1 MTPRLSALALV
12 AAATACAGDPAAG
25 RMDVDRSQ
33 IQIVTDSVALRT
45 GPVGEAKWRTEATY
59 ALVEARNQSDKD
71 LDVTLAGELV
81 DGGEGKWPVRRESL
95 RVPAGGSR
103 LFALVDDKQA
113 ARPQATGARVEVLG
127 AAAVDYAPPFVV
139 TDGKVV
145 MDQGRA
151 VAAGYV
157 TNTAKRVGQVI
168 LIGAF
173 FNEAGLP
180 LGRTS
185 TLFRMDGGGKRGVQ
199 LVGPSGSRS
208 AYLFVGEY
216 VY

>member
-1 MTPRLSALALV
+1 MTRRLPALALV
-12 AAATACAGDPAAG
+12 AAAAACAEAPAA
-25 RMDVDRSQ
+25 RMDVDRGQ
-33 IQIVTDSVALRT
+33 IEIVTDGVALKT
-45 GPVGEAKWRTEATY
+45 GPVGEARWKTQATY
-59 ALVEARNQSDKD
+59 ALVEARNHSDVD
-71 LDVTLAGELV
+71 LDVTLAGDLV
-81 DGGEGKWPVRRESL
+81 GGESKWPVRRESL
-95 RVPAGGSR
+95 RIPAGGSR

-113 ARPQATGARVEVLG
+113 ARPQATGARVDVVG
-127 AAAVDYAPPFVV
+127 AMAVRYAPPFVV

-151 VAAGYV
+151 VAAAYL
-157 TNTAKRVGQVI
+157 TNTARRVGSVI

-173 FNEAGLP
+173 FDEAGLP

-199 LVGPSGSRS
+199 LVGPTGSRS

>member
-1 MTPRLSALALV
+1 VARSLAALALV
-12 AAATACAGDPAAG
+12 AAAACAEAPAA
-25 RMDVDRSQ
+25 RMDVDRAQ
-33 IQIVTDSVALRT
+33 IEIVTDSVALKT
-45 GPVGEAKWRTEATY
+45 GAVGEARWKTQATY
-59 ALVEARNQSDKD
+59 ALVEARNHSEKD
-71 LDVTLAGELV
+71 LEVTLAGHLV
-81 DGGEGKWPVRRESL
+81 GGDEKWPVRRESL
-95 RVPAGGSR
+95 RIPAGGSR

-113 ARPQATGARVEVLG
+113 ARPQATGARPEVVG
-127 AAAVDYAPPFVV
+127 AMAVGYSPPFMV

-151 VAAGYV
+151 VAAAYL
-157 TNTAKRVGQVI
+157 TNTAKRVGSVI

-173 FNEAGLP
+173 FDQAGLP

-199 LVGPSGSRS
+199 LVGPTGSRS

>member
-1 MTPRLSALALV
+1 MTRRLPALALV
-12 AAATACAGDPAAG
+12 AAAAACAEAPAA
-25 RMDVDRSQ
+25 RMDVDRGQ
-33 IQIVTDSVALRT
+33 IEIVTDGVSLKT
-45 GPVGEAKWRTEATY
+45 GAVGEARWKTQATY
-59 ALVEARNQSDKD
+59 ALVEARNHSEVD
-71 LDVTLAGELV
+71 LDVTLAGDLV
-81 DGGEGKWPVRRESL
+81 GGESRWPVRRESL
-95 RVPAGGSR
+95 RIPAGGSR

-113 ARPQATGARVEVLG
+113 ARPQATGARVDVVG
-127 AAAVDYAPPFVV
+127 AMAVRYAPPFVV

-151 VAAGYV
+151 VAAAYL
-157 TNTAKRVGQVI
+157 TNTAKRIGSVI

-173 FNEAGLP
+173 FDEAGLP

-199 LVGPSGSRS
+199 LVGPTGSRS

>member
-1 MTPRLSALALV
+1 MARRLTALALV
-12 AAATACAGDPAAG
+12 AAACAGDAGPG

-33 IQIVTDSVALRT
+33 VQIVTDSVALRT
-45 GPVGEAKWRTEATY
+45 GPVGEARWRTQATY
-59 ALVEARNQSDKD
+59 ALVEARNHSDKD
-71 LDVTLAGELV
+71 LDVTLAGHLV
-81 DGGEGKWPVRRESL
+81 DGGEGKWRVRRESL
-95 RVPAGGSR
+95 RIPAGGSR
-103 LFALVDDKQA
+103 LFALVDDEQA
-113 ARPQATGARVEVLG
+113 ARPQATGARVEVVG
-127 AAAVDYAPPFVV
+127 AAEVKYAPPFVV

-151 VAAGYV
+151 VAAAYV
-157 TNTAKRVGQVI
+157 TNTARRVGQVI

-173 FNEAGLP
+173 FDEAGLP